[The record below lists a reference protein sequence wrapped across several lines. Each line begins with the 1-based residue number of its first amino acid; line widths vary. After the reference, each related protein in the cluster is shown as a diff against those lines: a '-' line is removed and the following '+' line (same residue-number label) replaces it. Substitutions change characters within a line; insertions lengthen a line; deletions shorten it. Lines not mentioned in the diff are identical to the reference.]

1 MISSKS
7 KTNGK
12 VAKPAAPPKVAASA
26 PSEPRPIGRRSTPQ
40 VLKGKSVDWVN
51 VHFSERR
58 GYKRVHVGHK
68 YSPSEHAT
76 LCRRLREGMLGSG
89 YYMQI
94 EDPSAPTGS
103 LQEVLHPQDIDRVN
117 FDTLDEFMA
126 QHPVSEL
133 PRAAEEI
140 VGEDDQPS

>member
-12 VAKPAAPPKVAASA
+12 AVKPAAPPKPAAPA

-40 VLKGKSVDWVN
+40 ILKGKSVDWVN

-76 LCRRLREGMLGSG
+76 LCQKLREGMLGSG

-103 LQEVLHPQDIDRVN
+103 LQEVLHPQDVDRIN